1 MRVQNPKEANIKG
14 QKQKSTVK
22 NNHNGNYEFQ
32 IKRCKGQNVQ
42 FYKKKNKTGKTPCVQ
57 C

>member
-22 NNHNGNYEFQ
+22 NNQNGNYEF
-32 IKRCKGQNVQ
+32 
-42 FYKKKNKTGKTPCVQ
+42 
-57 C
+57 